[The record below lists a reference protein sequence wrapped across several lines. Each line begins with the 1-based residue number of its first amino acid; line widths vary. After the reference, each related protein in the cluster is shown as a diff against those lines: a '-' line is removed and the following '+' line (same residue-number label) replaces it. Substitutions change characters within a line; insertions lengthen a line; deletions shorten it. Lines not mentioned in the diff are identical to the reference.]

1 VVEPSRFTDG
11 GSVRWGALAG
21 AVFGGAILAVWEG
34 ITRVILVWFDAQA
47 EILAGIA
54 TFLASVVTVIV
65 SGGGAV
71 ITGSF
76 GEATEI
82 VSGAGPLAFAGSVVV
97 VLATVYVIALGVSR
111 L

>member
-1 VVEPSRFTDG
+1 MVDPSRFTDG

-21 AVFGGAILAVWEG
+21 AVVGGAILAVYDG
-34 ITRVILVWFDAQA
+34 IIRVILAFRDFQLKPL
-47 EILAGIA
+47 EGIA

-76 GEATEI
+76 SEATEI
-82 VSGAGPLAFAGSVVV
+82 ATGAGPLAFAVSVLV
-97 VLATVYVIALGVSR
+97 VLSTLYVVAQGVSR